1 MLVRVVVGLIV
12 TLSVVSGCAGL
23 SEDQCQILNWEAE
36 GRSAGQYGGG
46 PTSYSRLASQC
57 SRYAIVPDYA
67 AFERGRQQGLVRF
80 CTPEGAYIAGLSGR
94 GSTTQCVG
102 ADPSLTLIHQT
113 ALNYSEAERE
123 LDRARNALERSID
136 DRNFARQEARSIRA
150 RLRKEEDPDK
160 IDDLERELR
169 YQLNRADDYEADEV
183 RLLFDIADRERD
195 LSRAQFDLDRVRA
208 EFGLGF
214 GPRPFF

>member
-1 MLVRVVVGLIV
+1 MVLS
-12 TLSVVSGCAGL
+12 TLSGCAGL

-57 SRYAIVPDYA
+57 SRYAIVPDYE

-80 CTPEGAYIAGLSGR
+80 CTPDGAYIAGLAGR
-94 GSTTQCVG
+94 GSTAQCAG
-102 ADPSLTLIHQT
+102 GDPSLTLIHQA
-113 ALNYSEAERE
+113 ALHYSQAERE
-123 LDRARNALERSID
+123 LERARNDLESAID

-150 RLRKEEDPDK
+150 KLRKEDDPDK
-160 IDDLERELR
+160 IEDLERELR
-169 YQLNRADDYEADEV
+169 YQLNRADDYEADKV
-183 RLLFDIADRERD
+183 RLLFRIADRERD
-195 LSRAQFDLDRVRA
+195 FTRAQFELDRVRA

-214 GPRPFF
+214 GPVPFF